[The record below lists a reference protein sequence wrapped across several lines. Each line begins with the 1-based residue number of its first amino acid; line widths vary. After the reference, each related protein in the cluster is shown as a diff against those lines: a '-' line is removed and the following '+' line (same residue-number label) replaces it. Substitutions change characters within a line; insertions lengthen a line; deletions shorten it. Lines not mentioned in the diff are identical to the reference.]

1 MALLHESEGL
11 VTAEELACLPDLGPC
26 ELVNGKIIQVSP
38 ASVVHGVVEARVGA
52 RLSTYA
58 DEGGRGVVLAGE
70 AGLLIRRNP
79 DTVRGADLVFISQER
94 YARCQPGFYVD
105 IAPEFVV
112 EVLSPGDRR
121 GDVQEK
127 LSDYFEMGVDLVWVI
142 DPKARYVLA
151 YRSLFEVER
160 IEIGDLLMDEE
171 ILPGLSVPVADLFR
185 Q

>member
-11 VTAEELACLPDLGPC
+11 VTAEELACLPGLGPC
-26 ELVNGKIIQVSP
+26 ELVNGKIIHLSP
-38 ASVVHGVVEARVGA
+38 ARAVHGVVEARIGA

-79 DTVRGADLVFISQER
+79 DTVRGADLVFISQGR
-94 YARCQPGFYVD
+94 YARCQPDFYVD
-105 IAPEFVV
+105 VAPELVV

-121 GDVQEK
+121 GEVREK
-127 LSDYFEMGVDLVWVI
+127 LSDYFEMGVDLVWIV

-151 YRSLFEVER
+151 YRSMFEIERFEV
-160 IEIGDLLMDEE
+160 GDLLTDEE

-185 Q
+185 